1 MADNR
6 LKSLADRIE
15 RLMDERDGIQSDIRD
30 IYAEAKSAGYVPKV
44 LRKAITR
51 KRMDPDKRSEEDT
64 ILDLYEDALS
74 PSMRRAVQMAKA
86 GAASREIETETGID
100 HVTVTRSVSLNKK
113 SETPKPE
120 DGDDGITGGEDER
133 TEEGQDQGTG
143 EGSRVLRQPDAGNDR
158 ANAEDL
164 GGLRA
169 GHDDAGEDGGGV
181 RGIGAAQDQLKNA
194 ASQGSSCGPDTP
206 LGDAVAGS
214 SKPVPDGEVGAGA
227 HSNESPATPSVGA
240 VADDDLTIPP
250 HLRGPSPANRRL
262 GT

>member
-1 MADNR
+1 MTDNR

-15 RLMDERDGIQSDIRD
+15 TLMDERDGIQSDIRD
-30 IYAEAKSAGYVPKV
+30 IYTEAKSAGYVPKV

-86 GAASREIETETGID
+86 GATSREIETETGID

-120 DGDDGITGGEDER
+120 DGDDGITESCGDAGSASA
-133 TEEGQDQGTG
+133 THNSHHVGHAEGAVAAPPVSPHDTDH
-143 EGSRVLRQPDAGNDR
+143 VPDARNMDE
-158 ANAEDL
+158 A
-164 GGLRA
+164 
-169 GHDDAGEDGGGV
+169 
-181 RGIGAAQDQLKNA
+181 
-194 ASQGSSCGPDTP
+194 
-206 LGDAVAGS
+206 
-214 SKPVPDGEVGAGA
+214 
-227 HSNESPATPSVGA
+227 PATPSVGA
-240 VADDDLTIPP
+240 VASESERVAPPYPDDDPGPIPDF
-250 HLRGPSPANRRL
+250 LRGSSTAQGRA

>member
-1 MADNR
+1 MSDNR

-86 GAASREIETETGID
+86 GATSREIETETGID

-120 DGDDGITGGEDER
+120 DGDDGITESCGA
-133 TEEGQDQGTG
+133 QQ
-143 EGSRVLRQPDAGNDR
+143 
-158 ANAEDL
+158 
-164 GGLRA
+164 
-169 GHDDAGEDGGGV
+169 GGGV
-181 RGIGAAQDQLKNA
+181 ADSA
-194 ASQGSSCGPDTP
+194 P
-206 LGDAVAGS
+206 
-214 SKPVPDGEVGAGA
+214 PVPRADATALPHDTDMGNPITE
-227 HSNESPATPSVGA
+227 NEAPATPSVGA
-240 VADDDLTIPP
+240 VADDDSIAAMDASFER
-250 HLRGPSPANRRL
+250 LRQLRAERGL
-262 GT
+262 

>member
-1 MADNR
+1 MTDNR

-86 GAASREIETETGID
+86 GATSREIETETGID

-120 DGDDGITGGEDER
+120 DGDDGITESCGDAGSASA
-133 TEEGQDQGTG
+133 THNSHHVGHAEGAVAAPPVSPHDTDH
-143 EGSRVLRQPDAGNDR
+143 VPDARNMDE
-158 ANAEDL
+158 A
-164 GGLRA
+164 
-169 GHDDAGEDGGGV
+169 
-181 RGIGAAQDQLKNA
+181 
-194 ASQGSSCGPDTP
+194 
-206 LGDAVAGS
+206 
-214 SKPVPDGEVGAGA
+214 
-227 HSNESPATPSVGA
+227 PATPSVGA
-240 VADDDLTIPP
+240 VARPSSDERVAHKNPNEDDLEIPP
-250 HLRGPSPANRRL
+250 FLRRPQTQEAGV
-262 GT
+262 

>member
-15 RLMDERDGIQSDIRD
+15 TLMDERDGIQSDIRD

-86 GAASREIETETGID
+86 GATSREIETETGID

-113 SETPKPE
+113 SETPDASDISE
-120 DGDDGITGGEDER
+120 EAAIAAMDEAHER
-133 TEEGQDQGTG
+133 LQ
-143 EGSRVLRQPDAGNDR
+143 AAR
-158 ANAEDL
+158 AAR
-164 GGLRA
+164 GLA
-169 GHDDAGEDGGGV
+169 
-181 RGIGAAQDQLKNA
+181 
-194 ASQGSSCGPDTP
+194 
-206 LGDAVAGS
+206 
-214 SKPVPDGEVGAGA
+214 
-227 HSNESPATPSVGA
+227 
-240 VADDDLTIPP
+240 
-250 HLRGPSPANRRL
+250 
-262 GT
+262 

>member
-1 MADNR
+1 MTDNR

-15 RLMDERDGIQSDIRD
+15 TLMDERDGIQSDIRD
-30 IYAEAKSAGYVPKV
+30 IYTEAKSAGYVPKV

-86 GAASREIETETGID
+86 GATSREIETETGID

-120 DGDDGITGGEDER
+120 DGDDGITESCGGVESR
-133 TEEGQDQGTG
+133 HAGGISGVVTTG
-143 EGSRVLRQPDAGNDR
+143 DTSSGRPSDVSTPRV
-158 ANAEDL
+158 DL
-164 GGLRA
+164 GQTPA
-169 GHDDAGEDGGGV
+169 GVAPGPHDAPALEPP
-181 RGIGAAQDQLKNA
+181 RSHQ
-194 ASQGSSCGPDTP
+194 TP
-206 LGDAVAGS
+206 ALERRESEA
-214 SKPVPDGEVGAGA
+214 
-227 HSNESPATPSVGA
+227 NEAPATPSVGA
-240 VADDDLTIPP
+240 VTAEPRVAPDDDLTIPP
-250 HLRGPSPANRRL
+250 HLRGPSPANRRM